1 MLHRISPEGG
11 RDGESK
17 ERVGELGQRK
27 TPGRDTNLSA
37 EKEVKRERGGGEE
50 GREKEAGGR
59 ETENK
64 EKTRN
69 SKKSRKERQ
78 WRRVT

>member
-1 MLHRISPEGG
+1 MLHRISPEEG

-27 TPGRDTNLSA
+27 TPGLDTNLSA
-37 EKEVKRERGGGEE
+37 EKEVKREKER
-50 GREKEAGGR
+50 EAGGR

-64 EKTRN
+64 EKTRQQE
-69 SKKSRKERQ
+69 KQKRKTVEESHMI
-78 WRRVT
+78 